1 MVDIIL
7 SNYMDVIDEENPEN
21 NKLGMLTTLANAL
34 EAIQATDFLERY
46 AKVKASVEVAE
57 AAVKA
62 AEKEEAAAKE
72 AYDAFVDE
80 VGKEPALEE
89 DQTKLADLKKAYDK
103 AKSKVENAEVDL
115 KDAKDGLKIM
125 EKDELYVALGTAHS
139 KFQGGLGEF
148 EKYLTKLDTDLAN
161 MQVAYDEL
169 TDPTKDYSQPLVE
182 DIEVKYAELQEK
194 AEELRT
200 KIADAKALYMQY
212 YEAVLEYYPN
222 QDYITKVEKPVEDKK
237 DDDSYV
243 YTKYTNDD
251 GNIVAV
257 TYGGKN
263 GNMNEAFKTFI
274 LNYNFFEVT
283 TNYNGTDYTIPAFG
297 YVIIE
302 H

>member
-1 MVDIIL
+1 
-7 SNYMDVIDEENPEN
+7 MDVIDEENPEN
-21 NKLGMLTTLANAL
+21 NKLGMLSTLEAAL
-34 EAIQATDFLERY
+34 TAIQATDFLERY
-46 AKVKASVEVAE
+46 ERVVAALE
-57 AAVKA
+57 AAELSVKN
-62 AEKEEAAAKE
+62 AEKEVEAAKE

-89 DQTKLADLKKAYDK
+89 DQTKLNDLKKALDK
-103 AKSKVENAEVDL
+103 ANNKLDNAKVDL
-115 KDAKDGLKIM
+115 KDAKDGVNLMK
-125 EKDELYVALGTAHS
+125 KDENYVALGTAHS

-148 EKYLTKLDTDLAN
+148 EKYLTKLETDLAN

-169 TDPTKDYSQPLVE
+169 TDPTKDYNQPLID
-182 DIEVKYAELQEK
+182 DIKAKYAEMQIK
-194 AEELRT
+194 AEELTT

-212 YEAVLEYYPN
+212 YEAVLVYYPE
-222 QDYITKVEKPVEDKK
+222 QDYITKVEKPKTEKE

-251 GNIVAV
+251 GNLVAV
-257 TYGGKN
+257 TYGGNN
-263 GNMNEAFKTFI
+263 GNIKEAYKTFI

-297 YVIIE
+297 YVVIE